1 MHHSVL
7 TAGDAVILGA
17 KRVEQLE
24 SNVAECRKGP
34 LDAEMLRA
42 VEEMWEEVCGDV
54 VVEAW

>member
-1 MHHSVL
+1 MHHSAL
-7 TAGDAVILGA
+7 RADDAVILGA

-24 SNVAECRKGP
+24 SNVADCRKGP
-34 LDAEMLRA
+34 LNAEIVKA